1 MAMEGAWTTTNA
13 SSNNNNKTS
22 LGGWGAGGD
31 YWDNAVTLVDG
42 FSLQGCES
50 SIATTRL
57 LAESENDFGHFRL
70 ETCVPFLAS
79 PPPEAPRSRLPVR
92 APGPPQVRP
101 PVPPKPAA
109 PSPNFVSSKQTIP
122 VKPSIPAKPSIAP
135 KPSHLAG
142 KLKTVGGG
150 FSTTIKVEGERSVV
164 LPPRSQATPNDS
176 NVTKPHFERSADSR
190 SSALIDNAPCE
201 SGTKK
206 GDNATGFCESGVVS
220 ANHCIGRGGESES
233 RGSFEPSEEGGA
245 ANDKSGEGGG
255 CDAANGD
262 SLKADTGRSNSAVG
276 DRDMNCRAL
285 IEKFNTINQSTKSSD
300 SSAAAKAGSDE
311 ADELKSKS
319 KDRCNGSSVS
329 ETSSVSGVWRVV
341 SSTHQPRQPQ
351 TPNDEIEMSNKKK
364 KGCLG
369 IIDSDDGSFA
379 LLTSTSTSANL
390 MQPEVVES
398 EWRHISSL
406 ATQYEFGEE
415 SLTSLSSSSSSRI
428 PVRTRKESVFDKA
441 ESRRRESE
449 VWRKDSG
456 ISLTSGCSSPARRL
470 SYPDRSVTPSGSRSY
485 LERTSTPVGSRSS
498 TPSLLTMRSST
509 PSLTTMRSSTPCLL
523 PRPITPSCG
532 RSSTPSLPSCRST
545 TPSLPSLLPRPTT
558 PSTVGGRPTTPSL
571 GSLLPRPTT
580 PSRSLSAR
588 RGSLSLPLRSSEAQ
602 FHCRSSRP
610 SLPSFSPIP
619 SRSSRPPP
627 SLTLSSSSMGVVGE
641 PSLARRWDSTPSLE
655 VSSSHPFHPRF
666 PLPCSGRAGEPMNPK
681 FCPDFLLWYP
691 ACHLDYFSCLL
702 LNNLVWFKGFPFCP
716 KGFTVSVMH
725 QTMGPV
731 SCDELN
737 GVCNLDDNKGDWDAV
752 ADKDEDEDDKSTG
765 CPGQAWGRP
774 NGVAIPSSNLC
785 TGEHTCYK
793 HASDYFHLQA
803 SWSTLRY
810 LQVLPSSTLS
820 TLKLNCFFQVV
831 ISVPQVSTSR
841 KYFKIA
847 ISACQ
852 AYVLQACMSFQ

>member
-13 SSNNNNKTS
+13 SNNNNKTS
-22 LGGWGAGGD
+22 LNGWGTDGD

-70 ETCVPFLAS
+70 ETCVPFLTS
-79 PPPEAPRSRLPVR
+79 PAPEAPRSRLPVR
-92 APGPPQVRP
+92 APAPPHVRP

-109 PSPNFVSSKQTIP
+109 PSTFISSKQTIP
-122 VKPSIPAKPSIAP
+122 LKPSIPAKPTIAP

-150 FSTTIKVEGERSVV
+150 FSTTIKVEGEKSVV
-164 LPPRSQATPNDS
+164 VPPRSNDTS
-176 NVTKPHFERSADSR
+176 VSKPHFQTSADSR
-190 SSALIDNAPCE
+190 TSALIDNSPCE

-206 GDNATGFCESGVVS
+206 GDNATGFCESEVVT
-220 ANHCIGRGGESES
+220 ANHCIGRAGESES
-233 RGSFEPSEEGGA
+233 SGAFKPAGEGGKV
-245 ANDKSGEGGG
+245 ANDKSGGTFGEAGG

-285 IEKFNTINQSTKSSD
+285 IEKFNTINQGTKGIGSTTSEKG
-300 SSAAAKAGSDE
+300 ASDE
-311 ADELKSKS
+311 SADELKSKS
-319 KDRCNGSSVS
+319 KDSRCNGS

-341 SSTHQPRQPQ
+341 SSTHQPRQPPKPQ
-351 TPNDEIEMSNKKK
+351 TPNDETEMSIKNKKK

-369 IIDSDDGSFA
+369 IMDSDDGTFD
-379 LLTSTSTSANL
+379 LLTSTTSSSL

-456 ISLTSGCSSPARRL
+456 ISLTSSGCSSPARRL

-498 TPSLLTMRSST
+498 TPSLLAMRSST
-509 PSLTTMRSSTPCLL
+509 PSLATMRSSTPCLL

-532 RSSTPSLPSCRST
+532 RSSTPSLPPCRST

-558 PSTVGGRPTTPSL
+558 PLVGGRPTTPSL

-588 RGSLSLPLRSSEAQ
+588 RGSLSLPLRSSEA
-602 FHCRSSRP
+602 RSSRL
-610 SLPSFSPIP
+610 SLPSFSPI
-619 SRSSRPPP
+619 SLRSSRPPP
-627 SLTLSSSSMGVVGE
+627 SLTLSSSTMGVVGE

-666 PLPCSGRAGEPMNPK
+666 PLPCSGRAGEPMNPE
-681 FCPDFLLWYP
+681 FCPDFLLWNRP
-691 ACHLDYFSCLL
+691 GCQLDNFSCFLPEQSSLVQRVSLL
-702 LNNLVWFKGFPFCP
+702 
-716 KGFTVSVMH
+716 S
-725 QTMGPV
+725 
-731 SCDELN
+731 
-737 GVCNLDDNKGDWDAV
+737 
-752 ADKDEDEDDKSTG
+752 
-765 CPGQAWGRP
+765 
-774 NGVAIPSSNLC
+774 
-785 TGEHTCYK
+785 
-793 HASDYFHLQA
+793 
-803 SWSTLRY
+803 
-810 LQVLPSSTLS
+810 
-820 TLKLNCFFQVV
+820 
-831 ISVPQVSTSR
+831 
-841 KYFKIA
+841 
-847 ISACQ
+847 
-852 AYVLQACMSFQ
+852 

>member
-13 SSNNNNKTS
+13 SNNNNKTS
-22 LGGWGAGGD
+22 LGGWGGTGGGD

-70 ETCVPFLAS
+70 ETCVPFLTS
-79 PPPEAPRSRLPVR
+79 PAPEAPRSRLPVR
-92 APGPPQVRP
+92 APVPPQVRP
-101 PVPPKPAA
+101 PVPPKPAVA
-109 PSPNFVSSKQTIP
+109 PPSNFISSKQNIP
-122 VKPSIPAKPSIAP
+122 VKPSIPAKPTIAP

-150 FSTTIKVEGERSVV
+150 FSTTIRVEGEKSVV
-164 LPPRSQATPNDS
+164 VVPPRSNDT
-176 NVTKPHFERSADSR
+176 NVTNKPHFETSADTR
-190 SSALIDNAPCE
+190 TSAIIDNAPCE
-201 SGTKK
+201 SGTEK
-206 GDNATGFCESGVVS
+206 GDNATSFCESGVVS

-233 RGSFEPSEEGGA
+233 SGAFEAAGEGGK
-245 ANDKSGEGGG
+245 ANEKSDGEGGTFGKGGGTFGEVGG

-262 SLKADTGRSNSAVG
+262 PPLKADTGCSNSAVG

-285 IEKFNTINQSTKSSD
+285 IEKFNTINQSTKSEK
-300 SSAAAKAGSDE
+300 AATSDE
-311 ADELKSKS
+311 AEELKSKS

-341 SSTHQPRQPQ
+341 SSTHQPRQPHQPQ
-351 TPNDEIEMSNKKK
+351 TPNDELEMSIKKDKKKK
-364 KGCLG
+364 KGCLD

-379 LLTSTSTSANL
+379 LLTSTSTSSNL

-470 SYPDRSVTPSGSRSY
+470 SYPERSVTPSGSRSY
-485 LERTSTPVGSRSS
+485 LDRTSTPIGSRSS
-498 TPSLLTMRSST
+498 TPSLLAMRSST

-558 PSTVGGRPTTPSL
+558 PLVGGRPTTPSL

-602 FHCRSSRP
+602 FNSRSSRP
-610 SLPSFSPIP
+610 SLPSFSPI
-619 SRSSRPPP
+619 SLRSSRPPP
-627 SLTLSSSSMGVVGE
+627 SLTLSSSSSTMGVVGE

-681 FCPDFLLWYP
+681 FCPDI
-691 ACHLDYFSCLL
+691 
-702 LNNLVWFKGFPFCP
+702 
-716 KGFTVSVMH
+716 
-725 QTMGPV
+725 
-731 SCDELN
+731 
-737 GVCNLDDNKGDWDAV
+737 
-752 ADKDEDEDDKSTG
+752 
-765 CPGQAWGRP
+765 QAA
-774 NGVAIPSSNLC
+774 AIWITSL
-785 TGEHTCYK
+785 
-793 HASDYFHLQA
+793 ASY
-803 SWSTLRY
+803 
-810 LQVLPSSTLS
+810 
-820 TLKLNCFFQVV
+820 
-831 ISVPQVSTSR
+831 
-841 KYFKIA
+841 
-847 ISACQ
+847 
-852 AYVLQACMSFQ
+852 